1 MYTPEL
7 KIKRFLDSLAYILL
21 LGNTDGI
28 ETNYR
33 RVMHAKREIPASNC
47 PSEIDNLLY
56 GSGGSCGPYEEE
68 ELSAFRD
75 MLDRLDERAT
85 SYESKK
91 VVRKKTPSLFHKKIK
106 KGITGGT
113 WYRVDTEGKFWIGN
127 NQYIIDDQEVQY
139 QPVPTEYGDYYA
151 MDKILYANGRFYD
164 MNYDEV
170 KVRAIGGIVPYD
182 MFGAEN

>member
-1 MYTPEL
+1 VYTPEL

-33 RVMHAKREIPASNC
+33 RVMHAKREIPVTSC

-56 GSGGSCGPYEEE
+56 GSGGNCAPYEEE
-68 ELSAFRD
+68 EFAAFRD
-75 MLDRLDERAT
+75 MLDRLDERAS

-91 VVRKKTPSLFHKKIK
+91 VVKKKTPSLFYKKMK
-106 KGITGGT
+106 KGISGGT
-113 WYRVDTEGKFWIGN
+113 WCRVDTDGRFRIGDH
-127 NQYIIDDQEVQY
+127 QYIIDDQEIQY
-139 QPVPTEYGDYYA
+139 QPVNTEYGDYYA
-151 MDKILYANGRFYD
+151 MDKILYADGKFYD

-170 KVRAIGGIVPYD
+170 KVLSER
-182 MFGAEN
+182 